1 MRSNRMRMSW
11 RVFLGGMAALLGVSA
26 TATELVVASA
36 EPVTTDH
43 AAGMQPQSA
52 YVPGTYSSCTA
63 KFGLWKGNADLASF
77 DVVDGSPAVLPS
89 PVLGSNLIPLITVSD
104 GSITEICE
112 AQIAWTD
119 AATFDS
125 AYIGSYLSTVG
136 TAMPYPGR
144 NDFWIMPAVGVRLT
158 MDGLTSITVT
168 TRSLSFGETLPAGST
183 VTLSAQPQAIQVQW
197 SPYMWTPASSAVLAT
212 PYFQRIFDAV
222 ESTGGT
228 GQRVFLEAYL
238 AAMYDGG
245 DSGALCA
252 NDPSTANATFATMDT
267 LGAGWA
273 SWLFPMFCGNGDEIP
288 EAVGQTLQFN
298 TQVSSATALTVTVAG
313 PPLPT
318 TTTLPTTSST
328 TTTDPVVP
336 QFTG

>member
-1 MRSNRMRMSW
+1 MRTSW
-11 RVFLGGMAALLGVSA
+11 RVFLGGIAALLGVSA
-26 TATELVVASA
+26 TATEMVAASA
-36 EPVTTDH
+36 EPATTDH
-43 AAGMQPQSA
+43 GAGLQPQSA

-63 KFGLWKGNADLASF
+63 KFGLWKANADLATF

-89 PVLGSNLIPLITVSD
+89 PMLGSNLIPLITVSD
-104 GSITEICE
+104 GTITETCE

-119 AATFDS
+119 SATFDS
-125 AYIGSYLSTVG
+125 AYIGFYSLTTG

-144 NDFWIMPAVGVRLT
+144 NDFWIMPAVGVPLT
-158 MDGLTSITVT
+158 ADGVTNITAT
-168 TRSLSFGETLPAGST
+168 TRTLSFGNSLPAGST
-183 VTLSAQPQAIQVQW
+183 VTLSGQPQAIQVPW
-197 SPYMWTPASSAVLAT
+197 YPYGPTPESSAVLAT
-212 PYFQRIFDAV
+212 SYFQRIFDAV

-228 GQRVFLEAYL
+228 AQRVFLEAYL

-245 DSGALCA
+245 DSSALCT

-288 EAVGQTLQFN
+288 EAVGQTLQYD
-298 TQVSSATALTVTVAG
+298 TQVSSATTITVTVAG

-318 TTTLPTTSST
+318 TTTSTTTTT